1 MGSDRETD
9 GIPAKVRGALVT
21 CLWLAKM
28 DVLSS
33 CSHSL
38 FKPKWRKHLS
48 PHSCYQWTHHAGRGW
63 CYWHH
68 CDGKVASTWNHWSC
82 WAGRILSGVLHR
94 RKWVRFWFIWLTNY
108 MIVRPYNLLHFFFL
122 SQAFLLQIVQKQMS
136 YMHTYT
142 KGINCNQMLLVLWF
156 WQNQRFR
163 IRLTAKQHK
172 NTECSIQ
179 YSVLSHFIRYNYSCT
194 RISNQPIT

>member
-28 DVLSS
+28 DVFSS

-63 CYWHH
+63 RYWHH
-68 CDGKVASTWNHWSC
+68 CDDKVASTWNHWSC

-94 RKWVRFWFIWLTNY
+94 RKWVRFHLTNE
-108 MIVRPYNLLHFFFL
+108 LHDSKALQFIALFFFFL
-122 SQAFLLQIVQKQMS
+122 PQAFTNCTKANVICANIHKGDRLQPNAAGIV
-136 YMHTYT
+136 
-142 KGINCNQMLLVLWF
+142 I
-156 WQNQRFR
+156 
-163 IRLTAKQHK
+163 LT
-172 NTECSIQ
+172 ESEI
-179 YSVLSHFIRYNYSCT
+179 
-194 RISNQPIT
+194 

>member
-28 DVLSS
+28 DVFSS

-82 WAGRILSGVLHR
+82 WAGRILSGVLRR

-108 MIVRPYNLLHFFFL
+108 MIVRPYNLLHFFFFFTSGL
-122 SQAFLLQIVQKQMS
+122 PFTNCTKANVIYAYIHKGDKLQPNAAGIV
-136 YMHTYT
+136 
-142 KGINCNQMLLVLWF
+142 I
-156 WQNQRFR
+156 
-163 IRLTAKQHK
+163 LT
-172 NTECSIQ
+172 ESEI
-179 YSVLSHFIRYNYSCT
+179 
-194 RISNQPIT
+194 